1 MIFINVFQK
10 NPGHTIVS
18 SVSKS
23 LSSTIMLSQIGD
35 YGNGDFASL
44 KDSSSR
50 HVVGKLRD
58 SSEVGSGTVGG
69 GGGDFDDKPAVIE
82 SQLLSRINT
91 HAEDSKLL
99 LDDSASLKTNDVWDY
114 FSSYKIGSLKN
125 GVEILQ
131 RKSHELV
138 EDECEG
144 EKETVSVNTND
155 SLTVTTMSKEEETN
169 STRNNNVSL
178 IENSGKEGSED
189 IVLNMDNQNASLVP
203 LSKRNLEL
211 FEHGGE

>member
-1 MIFINVFQK
+1 MFQK

-35 YGNGDFASL
+35 YGNGDIASS

-69 GGGDFDDKPAVIE
+69 GGGDFDDEPAVIE
-82 SQLLSRINT
+82 SQLLSRIKT

-125 GVEILQ
+125 GVELLQ

-138 EDECEG
+138 EDEG
-144 EKETVSVNTND
+144 AKETVSVSTND
-155 SLTVTTMSKEEETN
+155 SLTVTTMSKEEEIN
-169 STRNNNVSL
+169 STRNNNEPL

>member
-1 MIFINVFQK
+1 MFQK
-10 NPGHTIVS
+10 NSGHTIVS

-35 YGNGDFASL
+35 YGNGDIASS

-58 SSEVGSGTVGG
+58 SSEVGSGTVVG
-69 GGGDFDDKPAVIE
+69 GGGDFDDEPAVIE
-82 SQLLSRINT
+82 SQLLSRIKT

-125 GVEILQ
+125 GIEILQ
-131 RKSHELV
+131 RKSHEFV
-138 EDECEG
+138 EDGGEG
-144 EKETVSVNTND
+144 DKETVSVNTND
-155 SLTVTTMSKEEETN
+155 SLTTTMSKEEEIN
-169 STRNNNVSL
+169 STRNNNESL

-189 IVLNMDNQNASLVP
+189 IVLNIDNQNASLVP

>member
-1 MIFINVFQK
+1 MFQK

-35 YGNGDFASL
+35 YGNGDIASS
-44 KDSSSR
+44 KDCSSR
-50 HVVGKLRD
+50 HVVGKLLY

-69 GGGDFDDKPAVIE
+69 GGGDFDDEPAVIE

-91 HAEDSKLL
+91 NAEDSKLL

-125 GVEILQ
+125 GVGILQ
-131 RKSHELV
+131 QKSHELV

-144 EKETVSVNTND
+144 EKDTVSVNTTND
-155 SLTVTTMSKEEETN
+155 SLTVTTMSKEEEIN
-169 STRNNNVSL
+169 STRNNNESL

-189 IVLNMDNQNASLVP
+189 IVLNMDNENTSLVP